1 MKSGFR
7 TTEFW
12 LSIIGIIGL
21 ILSAVYGLLPAD
33 LMAKYS
39 VYIVA
44 AYTVARAITKITP
57 SKTDDKILDAIDEKI
72 MNHPISKD
80 QIWIRE
86 DV

>member
-1 MKSGFR
+1 MKNGIK

-44 AYTVARAITKITP
+44 AYTVARAIAKITP
-57 SKTDDKILDAIDEKI
+57 STTDDKVLDAIDEKI
-72 MNHPISKD
+72 MKYFKSEDSKKN
-80 QIWIRE
+80 
-86 DV
+86 

>member
-1 MKSGFR
+1 MKNGIK

-21 ILSAVYGLLPAD
+21 ILSAVYGLLPVD

-44 AYTVARAITKITP
+44 AYTVARAVAKITP
-57 SKTDDKILDAIDEKI
+57 NTTDDRILDAIDEKI
-72 MNHPISKD
+72 MKYFRSENSKKN
-80 QIWIRE
+80 
-86 DV
+86 